1 MTIYRNPRL
10 PEGVNNAESRPF
22 REFLWLTG
30 GVIGGLAVL
39 LVALG
44 FGASWVAGRIPFEYE
59 RGVAEPLIDSLVES
73 GEGGWPDADQGAAA
87 ERIQGY
93 LQGLADSLV
102 PAMDLP
108 QGMSVTV
115 HYSGAD
121 TVNAF
126 ATLGGH
132 LLVYRGLMEALP
144 HENALAMVMGHEIAH
159 VLHRDPIVSLG
170 RGVVVAT
177 AMGALAGVSSSDIAT
192 GVIGQTG
199 LLTQMHFSRTQERD
213 ADRAG
218 MAALVAVYGHANGA
232 LDLFTALGQA
242 ESARGGVALD
252 FFQTHP
258 ATPKRIAAL
267 RDLAAE
273 QGWALSGETTAYP
286 RWLPDALEATAP
298 AVEADAKPLPA
309 AEMGSRLAPRG
320 Q

>member
-1 MTIYRNPRL
+1 MTVYRNPRL
-10 PEGVNNAESRPF
+10 PEGVNNSETRPL
-22 REFLWLTG
+22 RDFLWLSG
-30 GVIGGLAVL
+30 GVIGGLAALMVL
-39 LVALG
+39 LGLA
-44 FGASWVAGRIPFEYE
+44 ASWIAGRIPFEYE
-59 RGVAEPLIDSLVES
+59 RGVAEPLVASLVES
-73 GEGGWPDADQGAAA
+73 GEAGWPDAEQDGAA
-87 ERIQGY
+87 ERIRAY
-93 LQGLADSLV
+93 LQGLADRLA

-115 HYSGAD
+115 HYSGED

-132 LLVYRGLMEALP
+132 LLVYRGLMETLP

-199 LLTQMHFSRTQERD
+199 LLTQMHFSRDQERD

-218 MAALVAVYGHANGA
+218 MAALAAVYGHANGA
-232 LDLFTALGQA
+232 LDLFTALARA
-242 ESARGGVALD
+242 EAAHGGSGGLE

-273 QGWALSGETTAYP
+273 RGWPLTGETTPYP
-286 RWLPDALEATAP
+286 DWLAPALEATAP
-298 AVEADAKPLPA
+298 AGESRSTPPPEAA
-309 AEMGSRLAPRG
+309 ATAPRPAP
-320 Q
+320 